1 MDLCLPVQLSICT
14 APCAQMRVCAAPA
27 QSWLYHSC
35 LVRQGFDSVQCACSH
50 MHGGGRG
57 SVFACA
63 AEYLHCTSC
72 ADQHLC
78 CTCAVLF
85 SVQIAALLQ
94 LTSVIL
100 QLLGPPRFRQ
110 CQPRLLSPAL
120 AATLMLCLPQAAAS
134 SWIACSPQSA
144 QSPLGPCLTPMEWFV

>member
-1 MDLCLPVQLSICT
+1 MF
-14 APCAQMRVCAAPA
+14 ACAAEYLHCTLCANESLRCTCAKLVISQLLGPPRFRQCPVCL
-27 QSWLYHSC
+27 QSHARWRAWFRATE
-35 LVRQGFDSVQCACSH
+35 V
-50 MHGGGRG
+50 
-57 SVFACA
+57 ACA

-110 CQPRLLSPAL
+110 CQPRLLSPVL

-134 SWIACSPQSA
+134 SWLACSPQSA
-144 QSPLGPCLTPMEWFV
+144 QSPLGPRLTPMEGFV